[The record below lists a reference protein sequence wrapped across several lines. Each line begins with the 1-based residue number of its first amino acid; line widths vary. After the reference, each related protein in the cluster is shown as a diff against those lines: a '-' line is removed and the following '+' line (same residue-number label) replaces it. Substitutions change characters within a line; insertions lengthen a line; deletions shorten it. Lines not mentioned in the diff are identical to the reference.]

1 MVEKE
6 DEGEEETNSNVYMCI
21 YFSKSRLKRIKD
33 WRGRKWIE
41 NGTNFKG
48 GRIGRKKKE
57 EETN

>member
-33 WRGRKWIE
+33 
-41 NGTNFKG
+41 
-48 GRIGRKKKE
+48 
-57 EETN
+57 